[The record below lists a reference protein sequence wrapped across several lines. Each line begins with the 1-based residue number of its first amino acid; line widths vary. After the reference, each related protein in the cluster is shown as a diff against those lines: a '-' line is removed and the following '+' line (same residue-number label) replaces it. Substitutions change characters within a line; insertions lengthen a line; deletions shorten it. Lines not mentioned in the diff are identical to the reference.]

1 MADGAG
7 LTCVVMLSLGA
18 DGVEDG
24 STSAGITCGEGS
36 AGGVGS
42 AVGVAVARGVG
53 VAVRGW
59 VDAVPAGCALGADRG
74 AVVGAAAGAL
84 VRVGIGVG
92 VGVGRVRSRG
102 RTGTTPESSTGPSTS
117 GVEVGLGGSLNELA
131 PTGLAASASAEM
143 RRVET
148 VRMDW
153 IWVQKR
159 IAR

>member
-1 MADGAG
+1 
-7 LTCVVMLSLGA
+7 MLSTGA

-24 STSAGITCGEGS
+24 SVSAGINCGEGTTRGEGS
-36 AGGVGS
+36 PVG
-42 AVGVAVARGVG
+42 AVVARVVG

-59 VDAVPAGCALGADRG
+59 AGAVPVGCALGVGRG
-74 AVVGAAAGAL
+74 AVVGAAVGAL
-84 VRVGIGVG
+84 VGVG
-92 VGVGRVRSRG
+92 VGVGVRRVRSRG

-131 PTGLAASASAEM
+131 PTGLAASASAEI

-148 VRMDW
+148 VRMNW

-159 IAR
+159 TAR